1 MVYKMNRLSGGA
13 VALLSL
19 LAPLPVAAQGMDGL
33 SFSGDIEFEHTRR
46 NGASN
51 TLGSAELMLRYEG
64 PFGFELGGEI
74 DENLETGA
82 DASLPFFAVTFDAG
96 LGTIALGAPQPV
108 ADQFIDIPDFAGIRE
123 QQIAFEGRS
132 TSLATGL
139 AKSLDE
145 QIYGARFTSDA
156 GQLRYGASV
165 HKLTNRSGAHWQVA
179 GEYQAG
185 IDSQIEG
192 VIEGE
197 DGNLGFTLG
206 AAHSSGQFDM
216 GLYLISQRIVGS
228 TDAAVAYVGYSLSNA
243 LTLRGHLR
251 AENGTVD
258 NNMIG
263 IEAEYGFSNGAYAQF
278 GAADGNNTSMTLD
291 ASVGFRF

>member
-1 MVYKMNRLSGGA
+1 MVYHMNRLSGGA
-13 VALLSL
+13 VALLL
-19 LAPLPVAAQGMDGL
+19 LLSPLPVAAQGMEAL
-33 SFSGDIEFEHTRR
+33 TFSGNVEFEHTRR

-51 TLGSAELMLRYEG
+51 TLGSADLMLRYDG
-64 PFGFELGGEI
+64 PVGFELGGEI

-82 DASLPFFAVTFDAG
+82 DSALPFFAVTFDAG
-96 LGTIALGAPQPV
+96 LGSVALGAPQPV
-108 ADQFIDIPDFAGIRE
+108 ADLLIDIPDFAGIRE
-123 QQIAFEGRS
+123 QHIAFEGR
-132 TSLATGL
+132 TTNIAAGL

-145 QIYGARFTSDA
+145 QIYGARFTADS
-156 GQLRYGASV
+156 GQLRYGASI
-165 HKLTNRSGAHWQVA
+165 HKLTNRSGAHWQLA
-179 GEYQAG
+179 GEYQTG

-197 DGNLGFTLG
+197 DGNLGITLG
-206 AAHSSGQFDM
+206 AAHASGQFDM

-228 TDAAVAYVGYSLSNA
+228 TDAAVAYVGYSVSSA

-251 AENGTVD
+251 TESGTVD
-258 NNMIG
+258 NNLIG

-278 GAADGNNTSMTLD
+278 GAADGNKTSMVLD

>member
-1 MVYKMNRLSGGA
+1 MNRLFGGA
-13 VALLSL
+13 FALLSL
-19 LAPLPVAAQGMDGL
+19 LGPFPVAAQGMDAL
-33 SFSGDIEFEHTRR
+33 AFSGDIEFEHTRR

-74 DENLETGA
+74 DENLETGT
-82 DASLPFFAVTFDAG
+82 DAALPFLAVTFG
-96 LGTIALGAPQPV
+96 VGPGELALGAPQPV
-108 ADQFIDIPDFAGIRE
+108 ADGFIDIPDFAGIRE
-123 QQIAFEGRS
+123 QQVAFEGRS
-132 TSLATGL
+132 TSVATGL
-139 AKSLDE
+139 AKSLGE
-145 QIYGARFTSDA
+145 QLYGARFTA
-156 GQLRYGASV
+156 ETGMLRYGASI
-165 HKLTNRSGAHWQVA
+165 HRLTHQSGTHWQVA
-179 GEYQAG
+179 GEYEAG

-197 DGNLGFTLG
+197 DGNLGITLG

-228 TDAAVAYVGYSLSNA
+228 TDAAVAYVGVAVNDA
-243 LTLRGHLR
+243 LTVRGHIR
-251 AENGTVD
+251 TEDGTVQ
-258 NNMIG
+258 NNLVG
-263 IEAEYGFSNGAYAQF
+263 VEAEYGFSNGAYAQF

>member
-1 MVYKMNRLSGGA
+1 MVYNMNRLSGGA
-13 VALLSL
+13 VALLCF
-19 LAPLPVAAQGMDGL
+19 LAPLPAVSQGMEPL
-33 SFSGDIEFEHTRR
+33 SFSGDVEFEHTRR

-51 TLGSAELMLRYEG
+51 TLGSADLMLRYEG

-82 DASLPFFAVTFDAG
+82 DASLPFAAVTFDAG
-96 LGTIALGAPQPV
+96 LGTVALGAPQPV
-108 ADQFIDIPDFAGIRE
+108 ADQLIDIPDFAGIRE
-123 QQIAFEGRS
+123 QQIGFEGRT

-139 AKSLDE
+139 AKSLGE
-145 QIYGARFTSDA
+145 QVYGARFTSDA
-156 GQLRYGASV
+156 GQLRYGASI

-192 VIEGE
+192 VVEGE
-197 DGNLGFTLG
+197 DGNLGITLG
-206 AAHSSGQFDM
+206 AAHKSGQFDM
-216 GLYLISQRIVGS
+216 GLYLISQRIVGA
-228 TDAAVAYVGYSLSNA
+228 TDAALAYVGVSVSPA

-251 AENGTVD
+251 TEDGTVS
-258 NNMIG
+258 NNMVG

>member
-19 LAPLPVAAQGMDGL
+19 LAPLPVAAQGMDAL

-82 DASLPFFAVTFDAG
+82 DAALPFFAITFDAG
-96 LGTIALGAPQPV
+96 LGTVAVGAPQPV
-108 ADQFIDIPDFAGIRE
+108 ADQLIDIPDFAGIRE
-123 QQIAFEGRS
+123 QQIAFEGR
-132 TSLATGL
+132 TTGLAAGL

-145 QIYGARFTSDA
+145 QIYGVRFTSDA

-206 AAHSSGQFDM
+206 AAHASGQFDM

-228 TDAAVAYVGYSLSNA
+228 TDAAVAYVGYSLSSA

>member
-1 MVYKMNRLSGGA
+1 MVYHMNRLSGGA
-13 VALLSL
+13 VALLL
-19 LAPLPVAAQGMDGL
+19 LLSPLPVAAQGMEAL
-33 SFSGDIEFEHTRR
+33 TFSGDVEFEHTRR

-51 TLGSAELMLRYEG
+51 TLGSADLMLRYDG
-64 PFGFELGGEI
+64 PVGFELGGEI

-82 DASLPFFAVTFDAG
+82 DSALPYFAVTFDAG
-96 LGTIALGAPQPV
+96 LGSVALGAPQPV
-108 ADQFIDIPDFAGIRE
+108 ADLLIDIPDFAGIRE
-123 QQIAFEGRS
+123 QHIAFEGR
-132 TSLATGL
+132 TTNIAAGL

-145 QIYGARFTSDA
+145 QIYGARFTADS
-156 GQLRYGASV
+156 GQLRYGASI
-165 HKLTNRSGAHWQVA
+165 HKLTNRSGAHWQLA
-179 GEYQAG
+179 GEYQTG

-197 DGNLGFTLG
+197 DGNLGITLG
-206 AAHSSGQFDM
+206 AAHASGQFDM

-228 TDAAVAYVGYSLSNA
+228 TDAAVAYVGYSVSSA

-251 AENGTVD
+251 TESGTVD
-258 NNMIG
+258 NNLIG

-278 GAADGNNTSMTLD
+278 GAADGNKTSMVLD